1 MFTFQD
7 KIFMTF
13 IETILIIIACFLSV
27 IIIGNK
33 QIKKKLL
40 LSQTKKKDVK
50 ILYYLQRKP
59 QPANLLPYKFFEHPA
74 NIVKTILQMG
84 IGVGLVTLVFV
95 KLFYTRQSHINIEQI
110 GYIIDIFKLAK
121 LTVLD
126 IVAKALGYATA
137 VELAYTLFTPGP
149 DEAINPLI
157 TGVATVVLLG
167 LGHVD
172 KLDLNQAIAAV
183 LYVLT
188 IAGLFIIRR
197 RFIEKETSKKE
208 EG

>member
-1 MFTFQD
+1 
-7 KIFMTF
+7 
-13 IETILIIIACFLSV
+13 
-27 IIIGNK
+27 
-33 QIKKKLL
+33 
-40 LSQTKKKDVK
+40 
-50 ILYYLQRKP
+50 
-59 QPANLLPYKFFEHPA
+59 
-74 NIVKTILQMG
+74 MG